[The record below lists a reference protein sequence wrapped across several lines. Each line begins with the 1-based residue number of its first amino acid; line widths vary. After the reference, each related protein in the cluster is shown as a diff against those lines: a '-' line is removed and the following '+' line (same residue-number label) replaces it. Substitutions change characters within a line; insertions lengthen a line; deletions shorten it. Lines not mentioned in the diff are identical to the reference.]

1 VDGPILKEETM
12 QDKEKLKE
20 AICHEIDKGRS
31 GAEAIADRI
40 LHEPELGFKEFAT
53 AQVVADKFKS
63 LQIPHRTG
71 LAITGVKGTL
81 DTGRPGP
88 TAAILGEL
96 DSIIVYGHPHANR
109 ETGAAH
115 ACGHNV
121 QIATLL
127 AVAEALST
135 TDAISALSGRI
146 VLFAVPA
153 EEYVEVEYRMEL
165 AKQGKIE
172 FLGGKPELIRLG
184 EFDDIDM
191 AMMTHLTVRP
201 QERKMAMI
209 DSCNGCIVKQIQFLG
224 KASHAG
230 AAPDQGINALNAAMV
245 ALNAI
250 HAQRETF
257 RDADTVR
264 IHPIITRGGDLV
276 NVVPADVRMETFV
289 RAKTAEAIE
298 DADAKLN
305 RALRAGS
312 IAVGGK
318 AKVTTLP
325 GYMPLANDKPLASIF
340 KENALSLIDAAD
352 YVEGGHLTGST
363 DMGDVANIM
372 PAIHPFAGGATGTSH
387 GGDFTA
393 ADMETACMA
402 PAKAMAMTAVDL
414 LYGDAKVGRDLI
426 GASKPPMTKEA
437 YLAFLRKMNNVV
449 VYEE

>member
-1 VDGPILKEETM
+1 M

-53 AQVVADKFKS
+53 AQVVAEKFKS
-63 LQIPHRTG
+63 LQIPHRAG
-71 LAITGVKGTL
+71 LAITGVKATL

-88 TAAILGEL
+88 TVAILGEL
-96 DSIIVYGHPHANR
+96 DSVIVYDHPKANI

-127 AVAEALST
+127 AIAEALRA

-165 AKQGKIE
+165 AKQGKVE

-201 QERKMAMI
+201 QERKMAML

-230 AAPDQGINALNAAMV
+230 AAPEQGINALNAAMV
-245 ALNAI
+245 ALSAI

-305 RALRAGS
+305 RALRAGAV
-312 IAVGGK
+312 AVGGK
-318 AKVTTLP
+318 VKITTLP
-325 GYMPLANDKPLASIF
+325 GYMPLANDKQLASIF
-340 KENALSLIDAAD
+340 KQNAVSLIDAED

-363 DMGDVANIM
+363 DMGDVSYLM

-387 GGDFTA
+387 GGDFKTT
-393 ADMETACMA
+393 DMETACLA

-414 LYGDAKVGRDLI
+414 LFGGAQVGRDLI
-426 GASKPPMTKEA
+426 KAHKPPMTKKA
-437 YLAFLRKMNNVV
+437 YLGFLRKMNNVIV
-449 VYEE
+449 HEE